1 MEEFV
6 TPLNTSLITGV
17 LQQIHKVNYM
27 IDFSM
32 LHNEGSMA
40 RQYERQRDGF
50 LEELNELLAELRIH
64 ADFKV
69 LATA

>member
-1 MEEFV
+1 MEKIV
-6 TPLNTSLITGV
+6 TPMNEQLILGV
-17 LQQIHKVNYM
+17 LQQIKKVNYM
-27 IDFSM
+27 IDFCT
-32 LHNEGSMA
+32 LHNEGSMVK
-40 RQYERQRDGF
+40 QYERQRDGF